1 MIYHIVLASSFR
13 AQLQGTAYQPSS
25 LAEEGFVHCSLEHSV
40 IPVANNYY
48 ARASEQL
55 LLLEI
60 DPERLASE
68 TRYEAAAP
76 IDEGD
81 SAHLASASLFPHVY
95 GPIDRGAIMGVGL
108 LARSAGG
115 FSWPGSFIPLDS
127 FLEVTS

>member
-25 LAEEGFVHCSLEHSV
+25 LAEDGFVHCSLEPQV
-40 IPVANNYY
+40 IPVANHYY
-48 ARASEQL
+48 DRASEQL

-60 DPERLASE
+60 DPDRLASE

-76 IDEGD
+76 IARDD
-81 SAHLASASLFPHVY
+81 SSHLAGASLFPHVY

-108 LARSAGG
+108 LARSGGG
-115 FSWPGSFIPLDS
+115 FSWPGSFIPLDA
-127 FLEVTS
+127 FLEATP